1 MKTTDFNFQISSK
14 SLNESMFKKF
24 GVKVDLENYTREE
37 LENYR
42 NIIRTKLSQSEG
54 NAGFNDLLANE
65 DYQKDK
71 HMLDLLN
78 SRIKEMLGESILNE
92 KSKSEKQARTMAAA
106 AHNPKFAKKVGIK
119 TSVAKEFNKKDKG
132 TKLLSKAMKHKK
144 KKKKTNESNKPGLP
158 GNPRPATM
166 DFGNKPV
173 LTDPDKPLDPKSWE
187 YRTRHRPTTSSA
199 AGRESNE
206 IQQDVDNRNERL
218 TQNREVRKKS
228 PTSSGTLKNYL
239 NNRPPRSEGIE
250 LSNGKYSKSTM
261 ESKTMK
267 KPKKKAAK
275 PDYLDFD
282 GDGNK
287 KEPMKKALKDR
298 KKAPPFK
305 KKKVKESFLNRKHN
319 YAIIIESLKYL
330 ISENEEDKAK
340 DISGSADMVSDIT
353 NFMQRLGTM
362 QTKTM
367 IDLSDS
373 IRKNFGQAESDAFR
387 NSIDPALKQALEVL
401 TKVRE
406 SISSAVAQL
415 AGGELPQETMGA
427 EPVNP
432 APSDSMNT
440 SMTAGMSDEFG
451 ASDAASGGFDTAGR
465 EKRESI
471 ERSKARRL
479 SEAHSLMTKLSK

>member
-1 MKTTDFNFQISSK
+1 MKTLDLNLTVTSK
-14 SLNESMFKKF
+14 ALNESMFKKF
-24 GVKVDLENYTREE
+24 GTRVNLEKYTREE

-54 NAGFNDLLANE
+54 NAGFNELLANE

-71 HMLDLLN
+71 HMLELLN

-144 KKKKTNESNKPGLP
+144 KKKKKVKESLTTAYNGKY
-158 GNPRPATM
+158 NITTM
-166 DFGNKPV
+166 SG
-173 LTDPDKPLDPKSWE
+173 
-187 YRTRHRPTTSSA
+187 Y
-199 AGRESNE
+199 
-206 IQQDVDNRNERL
+206 
-218 TQNREVRKKS
+218 QN
-228 PTSSGTLKNYL
+228 
-239 NNRPPRSEGIE
+239 EGIE
-250 LSNGKYSKSTM
+250 M
-261 ESKTMK
+261 KTYEA
-267 KPKKKAAK
+267 KKK
-275 PDYLDFD
+275 
-282 GDGNK
+282 GDGNLANNYPPYDKVTRGDVIAGRLGRDDKGGKAK
-287 KEPMKKALKDR
+287 KKTSKKPA
-298 KKAPPFK
+298 KKSA
-305 KKKVKESFLNRKHN
+305 KKVKEDAIRRRN
-319 YAIIIESLKYL
+319 YAVIIESLKHL
-330 ISENEEDKAK
+330 IRENEEDKAK

-373 IRKNFGQAESDAFR
+373 IRKNFGQSESDAFR
-387 NSIDPALKQALEVL
+387 NSIDPALKQALDVL
-401 TKVRE
+401 TQVRE
-406 SISSAVAQL
+406 AISSAVAQL
-415 AGGELPQETMGA
+415 AGGELPQAAMGS

-432 APSDSMNT
+432 SSSDSMNT